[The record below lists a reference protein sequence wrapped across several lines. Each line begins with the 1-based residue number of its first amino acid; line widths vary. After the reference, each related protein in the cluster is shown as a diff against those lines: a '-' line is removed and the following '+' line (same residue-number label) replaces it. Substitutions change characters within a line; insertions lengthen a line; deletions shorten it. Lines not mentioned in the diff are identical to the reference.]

1 MPTRPFAL
9 EARRRRGLRGLR
21 RGADPYPTTA
31 LAHGPTTARNAAAC
45 VRSRASGPGTPQA
58 GRSGPVAPG
67 DWAPSNTKIKGA
79 IREDPPKVSSWMEK
93 YPKDKTLVFYCS

>member
-1 MPTRPFAL
+1 MKYQRLPLTLVILFFVLSCLLIAEAFA
-9 EARRRRGLRGLR
+9 
-21 RGADPYPTTA
+21 ADVPKMSKEELQAILGNPDVIVID
-31 LAHGPTTARNAAAC
+31 
-45 VRSRASGPGTPQA
+45 VRS
-58 GRSGPVAPG
+58 PG

>member
-1 MPTRPFAL
+1 MKYQRLPLPLVILFFVLSCLLIAEAFA
-9 EARRRRGLRGLR
+9 
-21 RGADPYPTTA
+21 ADVPKMSKEELQAILGNPDVIVID
-31 LAHGPTTARNAAAC
+31 
-45 VRSRASGPGTPQA
+45 VRS
-58 GRSGPVAPG
+58 PG

>member
-1 MPTRPFAL
+1 MTLQRCTSTLAVFLFVLSCLLISEAFA
-9 EARRRRGLRGLR
+9 
-21 RGADPYPTTA
+21 ADVPKMSKEELQAMLGNPDVIVID
-31 LAHGPTTARNAAAC
+31 
-45 VRSRASGPGTPQA
+45 VRS
-58 GRSGPVAPG
+58 PG

>member
-1 MPTRPFAL
+1 MKYQRFPLTLAISFFVLSCLLIAEAFA
-9 EARRRRGLRGLR
+9 
-21 RGADPYPTTA
+21 ADVPKMSKEELQAVLGNPDVIVID
-31 LAHGPTTARNAAAC
+31 
-45 VRSRASGPGTPQA
+45 VRS
-58 GRSGPVAPG
+58 PG